1 MILLNFEEFYINHRI
16 NNIKNNIK
24 SDSFRYSIATHLPE
38 RGTDMR
44 YILELLGH
52 RSSKTTNHRNLG
64 LIQNPFDRF
73 VQNRS
78 GIGSI
83 RDIVS

>member
-1 MILLNFEEFYINHRI
+1 MILLNFRGILYSPSN

-24 SDSFRYSIATHLPE
+24 SDSFRYSFATPLLE

-44 YILELLGH
+44 YILELLEY
-52 RSSKTTNHRNLG
+52 RSSKTTNGRNLG